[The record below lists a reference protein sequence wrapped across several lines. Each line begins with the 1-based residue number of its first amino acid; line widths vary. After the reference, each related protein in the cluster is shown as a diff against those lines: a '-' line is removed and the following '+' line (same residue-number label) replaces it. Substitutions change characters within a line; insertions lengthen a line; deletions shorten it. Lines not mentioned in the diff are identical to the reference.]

1 MAPRIGVLALQGDV
15 REHLQALE
23 RAGAVP
29 FRVRD
34 AEDLAA
40 AQALVLPGGES
51 SVIGML
57 LERYGLMDPA
67 REAARQG
74 MPVLGTCA
82 GLILMA
88 REIEDGNV
96 PRLGVLDVRVR
107 RNAFGRQ
114 VDSFEADLEVPTL
127 GKPAL
132 RGVFIRAPQILAAG
146 RGVEV
151 LAELPSGPVLV
162 RQGQLLA
169 GAFHPELTDDLR
181 VHEYFLRMVRE

>member
-88 REIEDGNV
+88 REIEDGNL

>member
-1 MAPRIGVLALQGDV
+1 MAPRVGVLALQGDV
-15 REHLQALE
+15 LEHMQALE

-34 AEDLAA
+34 AEELAA
-40 AQALVLPGGES
+40 AQGLVLPGGES

-67 REAARQG
+67 REAVRQG
-74 MPVLGTCA
+74 LPDLGTCA

-96 PRLGVLDVRVR
+96 PRLAVLDVRVR

-127 GKPAL
+127 GQPAL
-132 RGVFIRAPQILAAG
+132 RGVFIRAPQILAMG

-181 VHEYFLRMVRE
+181 VHEYFLQMVRE